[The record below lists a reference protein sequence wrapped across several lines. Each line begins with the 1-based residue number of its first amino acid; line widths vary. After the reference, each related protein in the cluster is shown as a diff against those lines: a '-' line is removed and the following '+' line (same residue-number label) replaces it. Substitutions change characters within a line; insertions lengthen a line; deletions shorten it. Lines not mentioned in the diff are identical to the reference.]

1 MRRVFTLLLLLL
13 LAGCTS
19 GSRTPPAPVPPSGEV
34 WIDPALAGRFRTQTV
49 ERRPIE
55 DTLLVGGKIAFDD
68 LRVSHVF
75 APVAGRITRVL
86 AAPGERVKK
95 GTPLAVIASPD
106 AGSAVADLAKAR
118 ADLEVAARDLK
129 RQKELYEAHAGSQKD
144 YETAVDTAQKARAEF
159 QRAQARARLFHA
171 TDTDGVSQEFVLR
184 SPIDGE
190 VVARAA
196 NPGVDVQGQLAG
208 GNSAE
213 LFTIGELDRVYVLA
227 DVHEL
232 DLSSFRKGDEM
243 RIRVV
248 SYPERIFVGRVDWIS
263 AALDPQTR
271 TARVRCILENP
282 DRLLKPEMYA
292 SLELRIDRG
301 VQVAVPKAAV
311 IHLQNTTLVFVSRG
325 TTADGKVRFER
336 RPVSVDDNVSGDYW
350 PVNRGLE
357 TGEVVVVDGALL
369 LSQVG

>member
-1 MRRVFTLLLLLL
+1 MKLVSALLLGVL
-13 LAGCTS
+13 GCS
-19 GSRTPPAPVPPSGEV
+19 PGYRRPAAPSPPSGEV
-34 WIDPALAGRFRTQTV
+34 WVDPVQAEHLRTEMVGRRRID
-49 ERRPIE
+49 
-55 DTLLVGGKIAFDD
+55 DTLLVGGRIAFDD

-95 GTPLAVIASPD
+95 GTPLAIIASPD
-106 AGSAVADLAKAR
+106 AGSALADLVKAR
-118 ADLEVAARDLK
+118 ADLEVATRDFK
-129 RQKELYEAHAGSQKD
+129 RQKELYEAHAASQKD
-144 YETAVDTAQKARAEF
+144 YESAVDSEQKAQAEF
-159 QRAQARARLFHA
+159 ERARARARLFHA
-171 TDTDGVSQEFVLR
+171 SDSQGVTQEFVLR

-208 GNSAE
+208 GNAIE

-232 DLSSFRKGDEM
+232 DLSSFRRGDEM

-248 SYPERIFVGRVDWIS
+248 SYPDRVFLGRVDWIS

-271 TARVRCILENP
+271 TARVRCILDNP
-282 DRLLKPEMYA
+282 ERLLKPEMYA
-292 SLELRIDRG
+292 SLELHIDRG
-301 VQVAVPKAAV
+301 TQVGVPKAAV
-311 IHLQNTTLVFVSRG
+311 IHLQNTTLVFVWKGFTQDRK
-325 TTADGKVRFER
+325 ARFER
-336 RPVSVDDNVSGDYW
+336 RPVTVDDNVSGDYW
-350 PVNRGLE
+350 PVSRGLE
-357 TGEVVVVDGALL
+357 AGEVVVVDGALL

>member
-1 MRRVFTLLLLLL
+1 VRRTATLLLL
-13 LAGCTS
+13 LAGCLG
-19 GSRTPPAPVPPSGEV
+19 GSRAPPAASPPSGEV
-34 WIDPALAGRFRTQTV
+34 WVDPDQAQHFRTQAV
-49 ERRPIE
+49 ERRRID

-95 GTPLAVIASPD
+95 GTPLALIASPD
-106 AGSAVADLAKAR
+106 AGSALADLAKAR
-118 ADLEVAARDLK
+118 ADLDAATRDLK

-144 YETAVDTAQKARAEF
+144 YETALNTEQRSRAEF
-159 QRAQARARLFHA
+159 ERAQARARLFHA
-171 TDTDGVSQEFVLR
+171 ADSDSVTQNFILR

-208 GNSAE
+208 GNATE
-213 LFTIGELDRVYVLA
+213 LFTIGELDKVYVFA

-248 SYPERIFVGRVDWIS
+248 SYPDRVFIGRVDWIS
-263 AALDPQTR
+263 AVLDSQTR
-271 TARVRCILENP
+271 TARVRCVLDNP
-282 DRLLKPEMYA
+282 ERLLKPEMYA
-292 SLELRIDRG
+292 SLELHIDRG
-301 VQVAVPKAAV
+301 MQVAVPKAAV
-311 IHLQNTTLVFVSRG
+311 IHLQNTTLVFVARG
-325 TTADGKVRFER
+325 TTPEGKVRFER
-336 RPVSVDDNVSGDYW
+336 RPVSVDDNVSGDDW
-350 PVNRGLE
+350 PVLRGLDP
-357 TGEVVVVDGALL
+357 GEVVVVDGALL
-369 LSQVG
+369 LSQVT

>member
-1 MRRVFTLLLLLL
+1 VRRALAVLVV
-13 LAGCTS
+13 LAGCSS
-19 GSRTPPAPVPPSGEV
+19 GSHGPPAPSPPSGEV
-34 WIDPALAGRFRTQTV
+34 WVDPAQAQHFRTQSV
-49 ERRPIE
+49 ERRRID

-86 AAPGERVKK
+86 AAPGDRVKK
-95 GTPLAVIASPD
+95 GTPLAVLVSPD
-106 AGSAVADLAKAR
+106 AGSALADLAKAR
-118 ADLEVAARDLK
+118 ADLEAATRDLR
-129 RQKELYEAHAGSQKD
+129 RQKELYEAHAGAQKD
-144 YETAVDTAQKARAEF
+144 YEVALDGEQKARAEF
-159 QRAQARARLFHA
+159 ERARARARLFHA
-171 TDTDGVSQEFVLR
+171 SDAEGVSQEFVLR
-184 SPIDGE
+184 SPIEGE

-196 NPGVDVQGQLAG
+196 NPGVDVQGQLVG
-208 GNSAE
+208 GNTAE

-248 SYPERIFVGRVDWIS
+248 SYPDRVFVGRVDWIS

-271 TARVRCILENP
+271 TARVRCVLDNP
-282 DRLLKPEMYA
+282 ERLLKPEMYA

-311 IHLQNTTLVFVSRG
+311 IHLQNTTLVYVARG
-325 TTADGKVRFER
+325 TAPDGRVRFER
-336 RPVSVDDNVSGDYW
+336 RPVSVDDNVSGDDW
-350 PVNRGLE
+350 PVLRGLRE
-357 TGEVVVVDGALL
+357 GEAVVVEGALL

>member
-1 MRRVFTLLLLLL
+1 MRRAWTLLVL
-13 LAGCTS
+13 LAACSS
-19 GSRTPPAPVPPSGEV
+19 GGTRTQAAPQPPAGEV
-34 WIDPALAGRFRTQTV
+34 WLDPTQASRFRVQGV
-49 ERRPIE
+49 ERRPIQ
-55 DTLLVGGKIAFDD
+55 DVLLVGGKIAFDD

-75 APVAGRITRVL
+75 APVAGRIARVL

-95 GTPLAVIASPD
+95 GTPLAIIASPD
-106 AGSAVADLAKAR
+106 AGSALADVAKAR
-118 ADLEVAARDLK
+118 ADLEAASRDLQ

-144 YETAVDTAQKARAEF
+144 YETALDATQKARAEF
-159 QRAQARARLFHA
+159 DRARARARLFHA
-171 TDTDGVSQEFVLR
+171 GDSDAVSQEFVLR

-232 DLSSFRKGDEM
+232 DLSAFRLGDEM
-243 RIRVV
+243 HIRVV
-248 SYPERIFVGRVDWIS
+248 SYPDRIFTARVDWIS

-271 TARVRCILENP
+271 TARVRCVLDNP
-282 DRLLKPEMYA
+282 ERLLKPEMYA
-292 SLELRIDRG
+292 SLELKIQRG
-301 VQVAVPKAAV
+301 VQLAVPKAAV
-311 IHLQNTTLVFVSRG
+311 IHLQNQTLVFVARG
-325 TTADGKVRFER
+325 TTPDGRMRFER
-336 RPVSVDDNVSGDYW
+336 RPVDVDDNVSGDYW
-350 PVNRGLE
+350 PVQRGLDQGE
-357 TGEVVVVDGALL
+357 TVVVDGALL

>member
-1 MRRVFTLLLLLL
+1 VKTLAAFLVLF
-13 LAGCTS
+13 AGCSS
-19 GSRTPPAPVPPSGEV
+19 GHHASPASSPPSGEV
-34 WIDPALAGRFRTQTV
+34 WIDRAQAEHIRLEQV
-49 ERRPIE
+49 ERRQVN

-75 APVAGRITRVL
+75 APVAGRIARVL

-95 GTPLAVIASPD
+95 GTPLAVIVSPD
-106 AGSAVADLAKAR
+106 AGSAQADLAKAR
-118 ADLEVAARDLK
+118 ADLEVGVRDLR

-144 YETAVDTAQKARAEF
+144 YEVAIDAEQKARAEF
-159 QRAQARARLFHA
+159 ERARARAQLFHA
-171 TDTDGVSQEFVLR
+171 SESDGVSQEFVLR

-190 VVARAA
+190 VVARMA

-208 GNSAE
+208 GNAVE
-213 LFTIGELDRVYVLA
+213 LFTIGELDKVYVLA

-248 SYPERIFVGRVDWIS
+248 SYPDRVFTGRVDWIS

-271 TARVRCILENP
+271 TARVRCVLDNP
-282 DRLLKPEMYA
+282 ERLLKPEMYA
-292 SLELRIDRG
+292 SLELQIDRG

-325 TTADGKVRFER
+325 TTPDGKVRFER

-350 PVNRGLE
+350 PVQRGLE
-357 TGEVVVVDGALL
+357 RGEIVVVDGALL

>member
-1 MRRVFTLLLLLL
+1 MRIASALLLGIL
-13 LAGCTS
+13 GCSS
-19 GSRTPPAPVPPSGEV
+19 GARTPAAPSPPSGEV
-34 WIDPALAGRFRTQTV
+34 WVDPVQAQHFRTQGV
-49 ERRPIE
+49 DRRPID
-55 DTLLVGGKIAFDD
+55 DTLLVGGRIAFDV

-106 AGSAVADLAKAR
+106 AGSAIADLAKAR
-118 ADLEVAARDLK
+118 ADLEVSDRDFK
-129 RQKELYEAHAGSQKD
+129 RQKELYEAHAASQKD
-144 YETAVDTAQKARAEF
+144 YETALDSQQKARAEF
-159 QRAQARARLFHA
+159 ERAKARAGLFHA
-171 TDTDGVSQEFVLR
+171 SDREGVTQEFILR

-208 GNSAE
+208 GNTFE

-227 DVHEL
+227 DVHEI
-232 DLSSFRKGDEM
+232 DLSSFRTGDTM

-248 SYPERIFVGRVDWIS
+248 SYPDRVFVGRVDWIS

-271 TARVRCILENP
+271 TARVRCILDNP
-282 DRLLKPEMYA
+282 ERLLKPEMYA
-292 SLELRIDRG
+292 SLELHINRG
-301 VQVAVPKAAV
+301 IQVGVPKAAV
-311 IHLQNTTLVFVSRG
+311 IHLQNTTLVYVWKG
-325 TTADGKVRFER
+325 LTPEGKVRFER
-336 RPVSVDDNVSGDYW
+336 RPVTVDDNVSGDYW
-350 PVNRGLE
+350 PVSRGLE
-357 TGEVVVVDGALL
+357 AGEVVVVDGALL